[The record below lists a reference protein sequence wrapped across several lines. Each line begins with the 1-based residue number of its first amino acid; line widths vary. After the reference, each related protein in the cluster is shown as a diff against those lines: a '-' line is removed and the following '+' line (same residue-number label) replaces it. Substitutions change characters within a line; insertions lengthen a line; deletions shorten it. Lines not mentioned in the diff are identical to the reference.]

1 MTNEERQQAASM
13 TISEQDIL
21 PTQKMQ
27 QMAAQ
32 EESKRQSYS
41 TSSLAA
47 PAHSKNE
54 NIVRA
59 ILSLVKDL
67 NEQSLE
73 TIKRDIDRKMNMH

>member
-1 MTNEERQQAASM
+1 MQFF
-13 TISEQDIL
+13 EQDIL
-21 PTQKMQ
+21 PTAKMQ
-27 QMAAQ
+27 QLVAQ

-41 TSSLAA
+41 TSSLSQ
-47 PAHSKNE
+47 PALTKNE

-73 TIKRDIDRKMNMH
+73 TIKRDIDRKLNTH